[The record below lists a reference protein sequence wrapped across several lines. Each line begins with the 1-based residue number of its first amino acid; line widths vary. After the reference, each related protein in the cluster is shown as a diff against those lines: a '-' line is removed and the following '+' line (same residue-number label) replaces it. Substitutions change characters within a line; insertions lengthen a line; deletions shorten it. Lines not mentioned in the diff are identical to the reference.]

1 MSTSE
6 KERLH
11 RLIDGL
17 PASELRAAERFLE
30 YLQHV
35 GSASLYGQ
43 LMAATL
49 DDEPETPE
57 EADAVREG
65 LADIRTGRT
74 VSHEELKRELDLA

>member
-1 MSTSE
+1 MSASE

-11 RLIDGL
+11 RLVDGL

-30 YLQHV
+30 YLQHI
-35 GSASLYGQ
+35 GGAPLYVQ

-57 EADAVREG
+57 EAGAVREG
-65 LADIRTGRT
+65 LADIRSGRT
-74 VSHEELKRELDLA
+74 VSHEDLKRELDMA